1 MSQVIDIFILD
12 TLENNEIVIESLSTN
27 NGNRS
32 TFPSLSSPSEMP
44 ITQAYD
50 HSTTQYW
57 RPSNE
62 LKKILR
68 LLYEE
73 DYAQFPCV
81 PCSYCSRL
89 LYPQSV
95 KWVTRNDDV
104 TYPLEM
110 SLPEISLTVN
120 LRNPTKIAV
129 CDGCKSNSNNRTCLT
144 LAPIP
149 QCIHDVPYGKRKYLS
164 PVYLHTSL
172 GRSAGTNPFV
182 RISIAHWSNGIFQK
196 PKNIFTLLR
205 HYWCFSAKC

>member
-1 MSQVIDIFILD
+1 MS
-12 TLENNEIVIESLSTN
+12 
-27 NGNRS
+27 
-32 TFPSLSSPSEMP
+32 

-50 HSTTQYW
+50 Q
-57 RPSNE
+57 PNISNE

-81 PCSYCSRL
+81 PCSHCSRL

-95 KWVTRNDDV
+95 KWVTRNDNV

-129 CDGCKSNSNNRTCLT
+129 AMRWVQIK
-144 LAPIP
+144 
-149 QCIHDVPYGKRKYLS
+149 
-164 PVYLHTSL
+164 
-172 GRSAGTNPFV
+172 F
-182 RISIAHWSNGIFQK
+182 
-196 PKNIFTLLR
+196 
-205 HYWCFSAKC
+205 

>member
-1 MSQVIDIFILD
+1 MS
-12 TLENNEIVIESLSTN
+12 
-27 NGNRS
+27 
-32 TFPSLSSPSEMP
+32 

-50 HSTTQYW
+50 Q
-57 RPSNE
+57 PNISNE

-81 PCSYCSRL
+81 PCSHCSRL

-129 CDGCKSNSNNRTCLT
+129 CDGCKSNSNNRTSLT

-149 QCIHDVPYGKRKYLS
+149 QCTIWKKKISFSCLS
-164 PVYLHTSL
+164 TYQS
-172 GRSAGTNPFV
+172 RPFCWYKSFC

-205 HYWCFSAKC
+205 HYWCFSAKMLIYLLLTIVVLSILALCLWLAPTK

>member
-73 DYAQFPCV
+73 DYALFPCV
-81 PCSYCSRL
+81 PCSYCSRS
-89 LYPQSV
+89 LYPHSV
-95 KWVTRNDDV
+95 KWVTQNNNV

-110 SLPEISLTVN
+110 SLPEIT
-120 LRNPTKIAV
+120 
-129 CDGCKSNSNNRTCLT
+129 LT
-144 LAPIP
+144 LTHA
-149 QCIHDVPYGKRKYLS
+149 LF
-164 PVYLHTSL
+164 L
-172 GRSAGTNPFV
+172 GSF
-182 RISIAHWSNGIFQK
+182 
-196 PKNIFTLLR
+196 
-205 HYWCFSAKC
+205 

>member
-32 TFPSLSSPSEMP
+32 TFSSLSSPSEMP
-44 ITQAYD
+44 ITQSYD
-50 HSTTQYW
+50 HLTTQYW

-89 LYPQSV
+89 LYPHSV
-95 KWVTRNDDV
+95 KWVSIRNVFTRN
-104 TYPLEM
+104 
-110 SLPEISLTVN
+110 
-120 LRNPTKIAV
+120 K
-129 CDGCKSNSNNRTCLT
+129 
-144 LAPIP
+144 
-149 QCIHDVPYGKRKYLS
+149 PY
-164 PVYLHTSL
+164 
-172 GRSAGTNPFV
+172 
-182 RISIAHWSNGIFQK
+182 
-196 PKNIFTLLR
+196 
-205 HYWCFSAKC
+205 C

>member
-1 MSQVIDIFILD
+1 MAIA
-12 TLENNEIVIESLSTN
+12 
-27 NGNRS
+27 
-32 TFPSLSSPSEMP
+32 PSSPAEMS
-44 ITQAYD
+44 ITNVYD
-50 HSTTQYW
+50 GSTTQYW

-95 KWVTRNDDV
+95 KWVTRNNDI

-110 SLPEISLTVN
+110 LFPEISLTVN
-120 LRNPTKIAV
+120 PRNPTKIAV
-129 CDGCKSNSNNRTCLT
+129 CDGCKSNSNNRTSLP

-149 QCIHDVPYGKRKYLS
+149 QCIHDVPYAKRKYLS
-164 PVYLHTSL
+164 PVYLHSSL
-172 GRSAGTNPFV
+172 GRSVGTNPFV
-182 RISIAHWSNGIFQK
+182 EYRSLTGQMGI
-196 PKNIFTLLR
+196 PKTEEHFHSTQ
-205 HYWCFSAKC
+205 A

>member
-1 MSQVIDIFILD
+1 MKLLSNLYLLIMAIAPHFLLYLLRLKCQLPRLMINPIF
-12 TLENNEIVIESLSTN
+12 
-27 NGNRS
+27 
-32 TFPSLSSPSEMP
+32 PMK
-44 ITQAYD
+44 
-50 HSTTQYW
+50 
-57 RPSNE
+57 

-81 PCSYCSRL
+81 PCSHCSRL

-95 KWVTRNDDV
+95 KWVTRNDNV

-144 LAPIP
+144 LA
-149 QCIHDVPYGKRKYLS
+149 
-164 PVYLHTSL
+164 
-172 GRSAGTNPFV
+172 
-182 RISIAHWSNGIFQK
+182 
-196 PKNIFTLLR
+196 
-205 HYWCFSAKC
+205 